1 MAKVYKFDKA
11 VLKREIRGLET
22 TIDSLMKQYE
32 RLLETQHERQARL
45 MKVDLDMLRAAT
57 ARLKGLADETTDH

>member
-11 VLKREIRGLET
+11 VLKREIRSLET

-45 MKVDLDMLRAAT
+45 MKVDLDMLKGAT
-57 ARLKGLADETTDH
+57 ARLKGLAEEND

>member
-11 VLKREIRGLET
+11 VLKREIRSLET
-22 TIDSLMKQYE
+22 SIDSLMRQYE
-32 RLLETQHERQARL
+32 RLLETPHERQARL

-57 ARLKGLADETTDH
+57 ARLKGLAEEND

>member
-11 VLKREIRGLET
+11 VLRREIRSLET

-45 MKVDLDMLRAAT
+45 MKVDLDMLKGAT
-57 ARLKGLADETTDH
+57 ARLKGLAEEND